1 MTPEQ
6 ALAEA
11 KLLYETERPVGWR
24 TFSMGGIKV
33 ANRVPW
39 YESQIKRAYPYDY
52 FDDAERQFYGDLKIM
67 LEYVNAGLD
76 PNLVGDMR
84 QTFRSLCRLAT
95 KVARRIH
102 NEEDPIE
109 LNRRLEIFG
118 LNRMQ

>member
-52 FDDAERQFYGDLKIM
+52 FDDAERQFYGDLKTV

-76 PNLVGDMR
+76 PSLVGDMR
-84 QTFRSLCRLAT
+84 QTFRSLCRLAP

-102 NEEDPIE
+102 NEEEPIE

>member
-52 FDDAERQFYGDLKIM
+52 FDDAERQFYGDLKTV

-84 QTFRSLCRLAT
+84 QTFRSLCRLAP